1 MYEKKILGPE
11 GFQNHYTD
19 VVVITTH
26 THTKKNILKF
36 KDLGTVFFYTSQNFK
51 GLYGV
56 WLKNIEIRFRVILHG
71 NLIFC

>member
-26 THTKKNILKF
+26 TKKNILKF
-36 KDLGTVFFYTSQNFK
+36 KDLGTVFFTPPKTLK
-51 GLYGV
+51 GCM
-56 WLKNIEIRFRVILHG
+56 E
-71 NLIFC
+71 CD